1 VLILTIGLILSVASL
16 FLAIPAILLGRL
28 FAALALRVMALLNR

>member
-1 VLILTIGLILSVASL
+1 MLILTTGLILIAASL

-28 FAALALRVMALLNR
+28 FAALALRVMALINR